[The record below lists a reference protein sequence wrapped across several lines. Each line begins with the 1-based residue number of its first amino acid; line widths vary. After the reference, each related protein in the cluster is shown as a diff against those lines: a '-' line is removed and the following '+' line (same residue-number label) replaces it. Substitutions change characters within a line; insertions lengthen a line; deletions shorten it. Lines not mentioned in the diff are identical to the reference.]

1 MLREGDVRGQS
12 CELSELRECT
22 VLVLDWSAQVTL
34 DDCHDCQVL
43 IGPVDGSLFVRNS
56 SKLRVTAAC
65 RQLRLR
71 DCVDCTLS
79 LFAHSAAIEA
89 CDRIVFGAWNGA
101 YAGLAAHAAAAKL
114 EPGGRNRYDRV
125 HDFNADDDAKAAAPR
140 APRWSLQPE
149 AAWALW
155 EVADAG
161 AAVEN
166 PVPRTDSF
174 AAAAAA
180 ARPATAPAAVPP
192 SISIATARTRRSCP
206 RACGGRRARGGRERT
221 LPNATTLAAACA
233 RLGAA
238 AAADSPPRP
247 VTAPTAAAAW
257 RAGPTRAPPTRA
269 PPPPTPPGLVV
280 DEIAELEELIDYE
293 DDFDGADDDD
303 EDEVRGAWRRARR
316 RGRSRRRPRP
326 SRRRRRAPPRPA
338 ARRCARRL

>member
-1 MLREGDVRGQS
+1 MLREGEVRGQS

-34 DDCHDCQVL
+34 DDCHDCHVL

-56 SKLRVTAAC
+56 SKLKVTAAC

-101 YAGLAAHAAAAKL
+101 YAGLAAHFAAAKL

-149 AAWALW
+149 GAWALW

-180 ARPATAPAAVPP
+180 ARPATAPAAVPAVDIDRDRAHKAVVP
-192 SISIATARTRRSCP
+192 EGVRRPAS
-206 RACGGRRARGGRERT
+206 ARGGRERT
-221 LPNATTLAAACA
+221 LPNADDVAAACA

-238 AAADSPPRP
+238 APAASPPRP

-257 RAGPTRAPPTRA
+257 GAGPTRAPPTRA
-269 PPPPTPPGLVV
+269 PPPPTPPDLVV

-303 EDEVRGAWRRARR
+303 EDEVKRLPPTS

-326 SRRRRRAPPRPA
+326 SRRRRRGAPPRPA
-338 ARRCARRL
+338 ARRCAQRL